1 MKIRL
6 SELRRIIRLS
16 LTEIGGGVNNAP
28 RPVTRNPNA
37 PSMPDREQL
46 GRNSIKDMDD
56 PEELSPHLL
65 EPVYDRE
72 ECFGPVPPTGK
83 NPYAIPDPY
92 TNDYHVIPTPPIK
105 R

>member
-6 SELRRIIRLS
+6 SELRRIIRQTLA
-16 LTEIGGGVNNAP
+16 EIGGGVNRAP

-37 PSMPDREQL
+37 PSMSDREQI
-46 GRNSIKDMDD
+46 GRNSIKDMND

-65 EPVYDRE
+65 EPMYDKE
-72 ECFGPVPPTGK
+72 DCYGPVPPTKK

-92 TNDYHVIPTPPIK
+92 AKDYHVLPTPPI
-105 R
+105 RR